1 MAGAVV
7 AEEAGPSVRFLRW
20 CGMAL
25 VVASLLIVIAT
36 LLHPSRE
43 TAPTIIASEVGLIAD
58 MVFTRLPGCWYCLA
72 CPDSMCLSGAGW
84 DGWAWQPSWLHFP
97 TRI

>member
-1 MAGAVV
+1 VAGAVV

-43 TAPTIIASEVGLIAD
+43 TAATIIASEVGLIAAHALRRLGT
-58 MVFTRLPGCWYCLA
+58 MVLTGPG
-72 CPDSMCLSGAGW
+72 
-84 DGWAWQPSWLHFP
+84 
-97 TRI
+97 R

>member
-43 TAPTIIASEVGLIAD
+43 TAATIIAREVGLIAAHALRC
-58 MVFTRLPGCWYCLA
+58 TAHRHHGSHRPW
-72 CPDSMCLSGAGW
+72 
-84 DGWAWQPSWLHFP
+84 
-97 TRI
+97 

>member
-1 MAGAVV
+1 VTGAVA

-43 TAPTIIASEVGLIAD
+43 TAATIIASEVGLIAAHAFAVRRLGT
-58 MVFTRLPGCWYCLA
+58 MVLTGPG
-72 CPDSMCLSGAGW
+72 
-84 DGWAWQPSWLHFP
+84 
-97 TRI
+97 R